1 MEEDL
6 FNGYDAGMMSP
17 GRIAQLAVDGRPSK
31 SPFPTL
37 GELLSK
43 QTDSVLPSTGVSSQV
58 KSSPITVPVPD
69 ITVQPKATE
78 VSPTTNTVST
88 SNNSTVN
95 NSFDY
100 STQAFPEAAQS
111 MINDILS
118 SLSETYIQEETLNSE
133 FNTMQALY
141 MSPSTTINQISKSV
155 DIPEPAVNTVQNTS
169 TSKIV
174 NSPLNSILNLVNEPL
189 KQEPPAIKITPAAV
203 ANASAAPSPKS
214 AKQPDI
220 KTEGASSVTASPVS
234 SMDFLKLVNPSIE
247 SNSSTTSSQINNI
260 GPSNTSL
267 AESTKVE
274 STDSASDST
283 TSNFLSAMENLRSV
297 TNTGPQ
303 SSQSISN
310 SESTNNVSVKSTN
323 PIKNKAAVN
332 QILNP
337 PNPVA
342 QGVDN
347 LGKVITNTSNT
358 MTSSITDKLS
368 TLTPVAQADSGP
380 ANQIVNNNSSSTVNQ
395 ASQPE
400 QAGTKTDS
408 PAVEAATSSPGM
420 SEYYLQAIHD
430 ALIVQGIKIR
440 NI

>member
-1 MEEDL
+1 
-6 FNGYDAGMMSP
+6 MMSP

-58 KSSPITVPVPD
+58 KSSPITVPAPD